1 MAVYSGPVCR
11 LCRRDGLK
19 LFLKG
24 ERCYTGKCAIE
35 RRKFAP
41 GQHGQRQRKLA
52 EYGIQLREKQKLK
65 RIYRVLERQFR
76 GYFKEAVRRKGV
88 TGEVLL
94 QQLEMR
100 LDNVVYRL
108 GMGLSR
114 RQARQLVNHAH
125 FQVNGKKVNVPSYQ
139 VRPGDVVA
147 VRESSKQ
154 AGAIVEAL
162 ASSGGRRTPEWLV
175 LDRDAMSGRIA
186 AVPTR
191 EQIDTQVNEAL
202 IVEFYSR

>member
-11 LCRRDGLK
+11 LCRRDGVK

-24 ERCYTGKCAIE
+24 ERCYTSKCAIE
-35 RRKFAP
+35 RRKYPP

-52 EYGIQLREKQKLK
+52 DYGVQLREKQKLK

-76 GYFKEAVRRKGV
+76 NYFKEAVRRKGV
-88 TGEVLL
+88 TGEILL
-94 QQLEMR
+94 QLLELR
-100 LDNVVYRL
+100 LDNAVYRL
-108 GMGLSR
+108 GFGLSR

-125 FQVNGKKVNVPSYQ
+125 FLVNGKKVNIPSYQ
-139 VRPGDVVA
+139 VRPGDVIAVA
-147 VRESSKQ
+147 PKSKQ

-162 ASSGGRRTPEWLV
+162 DATGGRRVPEWLT
-175 LDRDAMSGRIA
+175 LDRAEMSGQLT